1 MLRDHW
7 REFPRELSSIE
18 EIPAVLRTPLE
29 THLATMES
37 LIHLYLVPQPRGFW
51 EWLHDAPPRNTVF
64 LLRSDQ
70 IVIARERPDGSAGVE
85 SFALRNV
92 IAVEVGTILLNSW
105 LNLTVADS
113 HTTQEH
119 RLEYGTIFERTFRD
133 SILWLRM
140 LTGEGSPTTPH
151 HQWRMPGEEH
161 IKALPIKFNNA
172 ARNYWLDGESVL
184 ATCFVKPL
192 SVPGR
197 VIKRLQ
203 HNCSC
208 ATALVVSDREVCVI
222 TEQAMSGAGRWGQSW
237 RFCPLSKITT
247 LEIVD
252 GQPFPHLLL
261 SLCADSP
268 QAIGDQGARP
278 LCDICVPFD
287 PDQRSEIARLIE
299 IVAQCRKTTRVAA

>member
-7 REFPRELSSIE
+7 REFPRELNSIE
-18 EIPAVLRTPLE
+18 EIPTVLRAAPYAHLTTPQ
-29 THLATMES
+29 S

-51 EWLHDAPPRNTVF
+51 EWFHDAPPRNTVF
-64 LLRSDQ
+64 LLGPDK

-85 SFALRNV
+85 SCALQDV

-113 HTTQEH
+113 HLTQEF

-140 LTGEGSPTTPH
+140 LTGEDQPAPPH

-161 IKALPIKFNNA
+161 IKTLPIKFNNA
-172 ARNYWLDGESVL
+172 ARNYWLDGESAV
-184 ATCFVKPL
+184 ATCFVRPL

-197 VIKRLQ
+197 VIRRLQ
-203 HNCSC
+203 RSYSC
-208 ATALVVSDREVCVI
+208 ATALVVSNREVCVI

-237 RFCPLSKITT
+237 RFCPLAKIVT
-247 LEIVD
+247 LQIVD

-261 SLCADSP
+261 SLCADSA
-268 QAIGDQGARP
+268 QGMDGQGAGP
-278 LCDICVPFD
+278 LCNISVPFD
-287 PDQRSEIARLIE
+287 PVQRSEIAHLIE
-299 IVAQCRKTTRVAA
+299 VVAQCRETPRVAA